1 MPLLVKN
8 GEIITFDSRL
18 NANPCSGDGA
28 VCTKMKGHKLLED
41 TP

>member
-18 NANPCSGDGA
+18 KANLCTENSAVHSKMSGY
-28 VCTKMKGHKLLED
+28 KWLED